1 MVPRNVTIR
10 TDYEFHKHMTHE
22 PTNNALNKNADASS
36 AVKCPEISRHKKSH
50 LILRIKIAL
59 NIYRSICRTALGV
72 SVHMSTPL
80 DCTNEIRPFLK
91 VNISQRRDY

>member
-1 MVPRNVTIR
+1 
-10 TDYEFHKHMTHE
+10 
-22 PTNNALNKNADASS
+22 
-36 AVKCPEISRHKKSH
+36 